1 MSDQGDSFYVLIRQ
15 VQQGSQE
22 ASRVLAET
30 YGSHVRRAVRRR
42 LRRHLRSRYDSLDF
56 VQNVWA
62 SFFCDPASAPAL
74 KTPDQLISYLC
85 GMARNKV
92 VDEIRRSQSQRA
104 DVDREQH
111 VDRRDEYA
119 PVYGR
124 DPTPSAV
131 AIFHEQYEVL
141 VKRQPDNVSRA
152 AQLRF
157 EGATYEEIAEEMNC
171 SERHVRRTLNRLQP
185 DGSLRKADSAK
196 EPSQQRNAG

>member
-1 MSDQGDSFYVLIRQ
+1 

-22 ASRVLAET
+22 ASRELAET
-30 YGSHVRRAVRRR
+30 YGSHVRRAVRQR
-42 LRRHLRSRYDSLDF
+42 LRRQLRSRYDSLDF

-62 SFFCDPASAPAL
+62 SFFCDPTNAPAIE
-74 KTPDQLISYLC
+74 TPAQLVAYLC
-85 GMARNKV
+85 RLAHNKV
-92 VDEIRRSQSQRA
+92 IDEIRRSQTQKA

-111 VDRRDEYA
+111 IDRRDEYA

-131 AIFHEQYEVL
+131 AVFHERYDAL
-141 VKRQPDNVSRA
+141 VTRQPEDISRA

-157 EGATYEEIAEEMNC
+157 EGATYEEIAEKMNV

-185 DGSLRKADSAK
+185 DGSLRKPDSAK
-196 EPSQQRNAG
+196 EPPQKRNAG